1 MSWWRYRRIVYII
14 LQMAKPIL
22 VKKENGELEAFDA
35 GKLVHSLQ
43 RSGASTKAINE
54 IQKELRSIIKQG
66 MPTRDIYKYSYD
78 RLRQIEKPAAMRYSL
93 KRAVMDLGPSGFP
106 FEDFVSEI
114 FKAKGFNV
122 ETGVMMQGSCV
133 EHEVDLVAFT
143 PKKYIVGEV
152 KFHNQLG
159 MKSDLK
165 VALYVDARVQDL
177 QKYRIE
183 RGERKIDEG
192 WLITNTKFS
201 KAAVQYA
208 NCRGIKVLSW
218 TYPRYGN
225 LQDLIEETRIHPI
238 TALPS
243 LSKQEKNQLLENK
256 VVLCKSIHEN
266 EAALKAIGIGGAKL
280 NRVLEEGRMLCE
292 NNL

>member
-1 MSWWRYRRIVYII
+1 
-14 LQMAKPIL
+14 MAKPIL
-22 VKKENGELEAFDA
+22 VKKENGELEAFDPS
-35 GKLVHSLQ
+35 KLVHSLQ
-43 RSGASTKAINE
+43 RSGANAKSVNE
-54 IQKELRSIIKQG
+54 ILKEVRGGLKQG
-66 MPTRDIYKYSYD
+66 MMTKDIYKFAYE
-78 RLRQIEKPAAMRYSL
+78 RLRQLEKPAAMRYSL
-93 KRAVMDLGPSGFP
+93 KRAVLDLGPSGFP
-106 FEDFVSEI
+106 FEDFVAEI
-114 FKAKGFNV
+114 FRAKGFTA

-133 EHEVDLVAFT
+133 EHEVDLVAYNT
-143 PKKYIVGEV
+143 KKYLVGEV

-165 VALYVDARVQDL
+165 VALYVDSRVTDL
-177 QKYRIE
+177 QKFRVE

-192 WLITNTKFS
+192 WLITNTKFT

-208 NCRGIKVLSW
+208 NCRGLKVLSW

-243 LSKQEKNQLLENK
+243 LSRQERNQLLEK
-256 VVLCKSIHEN
+256 KIVLCKSIHEN
-266 EAALKAIGIGGAKL
+266 EEALKSIGVSGAKL
-280 NRVLEEGRMLCE
+280 ARVLEEGRMLCE